1 MNNLIQK
8 IKTTILE
15 NRKNIIWLAFFIML
29 FWADN
34 SFAENTATDAAKASD
49 WTDVVKWVNWLLLFV
64 TSWLWL
70 MTGLVMK
77 FLEPGWT
84 TWSVF
89 GLNDILKNIWVM
101 ISNIVYFIFAFLLI
115 AIAFM
120 NIIWKWDNNYQLKTA
135 LPKLIMWII
144 MVPFTWFIVQFIIS
158 ISTLLTASVI
168 QLPYDV
174 FKWSETQKSI
184 INDIKIP
191 VNCTVDLSASSGS
204 GVTCSNEE
212 KDKKP
217 LSELLNSKDTIGW
230 VIWFYSF
237 WLINIWSLTSV
248 LTEQISNKD
257 TWWISTVFDLWLKII
272 IDVVFVIAYLILL
285 RAIALALF
293 TRWIYLWFYAM
304 FSPIFWLIY
313 FFWKSMPSWMKKLEI
328 LTIPKL
334 IWLAFVPVY
343 VAAALSFWFIF
354 LVSAWHW
361 LSWFTQDK
369 YNTPASWTTTASWF
383 TAGGIHFSIKWANNG
398 KRPEWSNAA
407 LWVLAKWWDLV
418 WQFIIQLFGIAV
430 LWMVVMA
437 ALSSSSITESVVKPI
452 ADFGWSIWKTVMK
465 LPQYAPIF
473 PGWQSAASM
482 STVWS
487 NISSSFESAQ
497 NKKWTDF
504 YNKNFGNWDQLTQEA
519 MKLKTDIKTAWNDI
533 TKLSKATQD
542 LLAKSENVVKLS
554 SNSESIER
562 LKEISNWFWKS
573 VTESNEYKTFEKNPN
588 RESVVWLLKILDK
601 NAQEKW
607 SNIFK
612 ANSDA
617 LNIDIVNSE
626 IKEMAKWESTDYVD
640 SKISNKWSTNINE
653 TNINV
658 MQWIKNVDW
667 DTKIENPTLFAEQI
681 KVKYDKWSIT
691 KEDLEKVLKN
701 AWLVNDEQEIKLTF
715 DKLTDDFFK
724 KAEAKK
730 EKIK

>member
-34 SFAENTATDAAKASD
+34 SFAAGEGTDAAKASD

-437 ALSSSSITESVVKPI
+437 ALSSSTITESVVKPI

-473 PGWQSAASM
+473 PGWMSAASM

-487 NISSSFESAQ
+487 NISWAFESTQ

-504 YNKNFGNWDQLTQEA
+504 YNKTFWNWDKVTQKATEINPKIDNA
-519 MKLKTDIKTAWNDI
+519 KWDIKQ
-533 TKLSKATQD
+533 LSNLTQD
-542 LLAKSENVVKLS
+542 LLKEVKDTQQL
-554 SNSESIER
+554 
-562 LKEISNWFWKS
+562 
-573 VTESNEYKTFEKNPN
+573 
-588 RESVVWLLKILDK
+588 
-601 NAQEKW
+601 
-607 SNIFK
+607 
-612 ANSDA
+612 ANSTQWIESLKKIANEMKIDKDKIDKVKYWDRDSVA
-617 LNIDIVNSE
+617 NLLIEMDKKAEWVLWADIFTQKWNKLNWYASIDSAIKDLWNSNL
-626 IKEMAKWESTDYVD
+626 IPKVKWDININLNNLTNVWID
-640 SKISNKWSTNINE
+640 SKIENWKANYSIWKTDEFSKYIKENKSEFW
-653 TNINV
+653 
-658 MQWIKNVDW
+658 W
-667 DTKIENPTLFAEQI
+667 DN
-681 KVKYDKWSIT
+681 IT
-691 KEDLEKVLKN
+691 KEWLKKSLIDAWLDWDDDKKKIDEVINELEK
-701 AWLVNDEQEIKLTF
+701 
-715 DKLTDDFFK
+715 DKKFFK
-724 KAEAKK
+724 EENKS
-730 EKIK
+730 